1 MSCKICEKNPVI
13 KLPNSNI
20 YQCRKCFNRYFEKKV
35 RKTIRI
41 YKLIDKKDVIGV
53 AASGGKDSMSTLYI
67 LNKILKPQN
76 IKVMALAI
84 DEGIEGYRN
93 LTFLKNFCKENKID
107 LHTFSYKKEFGQTL
121 DKMLKITNEKPCS
134 ICGVFR
140 RYLLNTKAKQL
151 GITKLATGH
160 NLDDEA
166 QTILMNQFRRNI
178 AASARLGP
186 ITGVIEDKRF
196 IRRIKPLYFLTEREI
211 AAFAFLNNLKDE
223 YIECPNAALSYRC
236 NLRDWL
242 NEIEAKYP
250 GTKHSIINS
259 FMEIQPILRKH
270 LDFKKIKACKIC
282 SEPCS
287 QEICQAC
294 KLADKLKLL
303 D

>member
-13 KLPNSNI
+13 KLPNSNV
-20 YQCRKCFNRYFEKKV
+20 YQCKKCFNRYFEKKV

-41 YKLIDKKDVIGV
+41 YKLIDKKDIIGV

-76 IKVMALAI
+76 VKVMALAI

-93 LTFLKNFCKENKID
+93 LTFLQNFCKENKIR
-107 LHTFSYKKEFGQTL
+107 LHTFSYKKELGYTL

-211 AAFAFLNNLKDE
+211 ATFAFLNNLKDE

-242 NEIEAKYP
+242 NEFEAKYP
-250 GTKHSIINS
+250 GTKHSIVNS

-270 LDFKKIKACKIC
+270 LDLKKIKTCKIC
-282 SEPCS
+282 AEPCS
-287 QEICQAC
+287 QDICQAC

-303 D
+303 N

>member
-1 MSCKICEKNPVI
+1 MSCKNCEKNPVI
-13 KLPNSNI
+13 KLPNSNV
-20 YQCRKCFNRYFEKKV
+20 YQCKKCFSRYFEKKV

-41 YKLIDKKDVIGV
+41 YKLIDKKDAIGV

-76 IKVMALAI
+76 VRLIAIAI

-93 LTFLKNFCKENKID
+93 LTFLQNFCKENKIE

-121 DKMLKITNEKPCS
+121 DKMLKITKEKPCS

-211 AAFAFLNNLKDE
+211 ATFAFLNNLKDD
-223 YIECPNAALSYRC
+223 YVECPNAAESYRC

-250 GTKHSIINS
+250 GTKHSIVNS

-270 LDFKKIKACKIC
+270 LDLKKIKACKIC
-282 SEPCS
+282 AEPCS
-287 QEICQAC
+287 QDICQAC
-294 KLADKLKLL
+294 KLADKLKLFG
-303 D
+303 